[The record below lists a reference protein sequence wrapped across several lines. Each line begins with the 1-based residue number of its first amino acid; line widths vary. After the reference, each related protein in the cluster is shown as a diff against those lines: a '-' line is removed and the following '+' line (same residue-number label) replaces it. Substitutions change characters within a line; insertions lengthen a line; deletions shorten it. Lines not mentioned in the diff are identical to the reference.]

1 MVDLNTLEKIT
12 NELIDIYGIKT
23 PPVPIESMLQRPPMK
38 GMWDDLD
45 ASMLSGSFI
54 NVTDRYSPRMSL
66 ARLLARHI
74 VSTGWGKERGLTEIA
89 GDEATLYTF
98 ARMLMMPSNM
108 LATLSPSARTPEWM
122 SLHFEVPLED
132 AELRLQELA

>member
-1 MVDLNTLEKIT
+1 MADLGTLEKIT

-23 PPVPIESMLQRPPMK
+23 PPVPIESMLQRPMK
-38 GMWDDLD
+38 NMWDELD

-74 VSTGWGKERGLTEIA
+74 IGTEWAKERGLDNVT
-89 GDEATLYTF
+89 GDEALLYTF

-108 LATLSPSARTPEWM
+108 LASLS
-122 SLHFEVPLED
+122 
-132 AELRLQELA
+132 